1 MKKAVK
7 NTHVKV
13 YSSNKGKTRTLEKQV
28 KISHEQT
35 QVCLHA
41 LDSVLIERRIQL
53 EKISFWS
60 HTTTEIHVED
70 LIDYNLQPLTL

>member
-13 YSSNKGKTRTLEKQV
+13 YSSNKGKTRTLEKQA

-53 EKISFWS
+53 EKISF
-60 HTTTEIHVED
+60 
-70 LIDYNLQPLTL
+70 